1 MLLTNEELNRLSG
14 EDRAAYELA
23 DANTKQESA
32 DWHRQRW
39 AEGTETVSGTSL
51 PLGGAISGAASSRG
65 GTLGFW
71 LMIGGV
77 ILILIGFFFDVGVG
91 SEFDRVVN
99 IGKMGEKFAF
109 IFIGLGTLITGS
121 IFWNADRIVNATEAR

>member
-1 MLLTNEELNRLSG
+1 MLLTNEELNRLSR
-14 EDRAAYELA
+14 EDREAYEGA
-23 DANTKQESA
+23 DAETKQEST

-39 AEGTETVSGTSL
+39 AEGMESVAVSG
-51 PLGGAISGAASSRG
+51 PLSSRG
-65 GTLGFW
+65 GAIGFW
-71 LMIGGV
+71 LMIGGA
-77 ILILIGFFFDVGVG
+77 ILVLIGFFFDVGVG

-121 IFWNADRIVNATEAR
+121 IFWNADRIVKATQAR